1 MKKVVLL
8 GDSIRL
14 YGYGTVLKD
23 YLPNDVE
30 IYQPEDNCRFAKY
43 TLRML
48 FELEE
53 QIKGAD
59 VIHWNNGLWD
69 TCALF
74 GDDIPFS
81 PIEDYVKVMSR
92 VADILL
98 RLGKKVIFST
108 TTPIKV
114 GQPHNTNERIEQFN
128 QKVTEMLVKKG
139 IIINDLYSVI
149 AKDINKYITDDL
161 IHLTDEGIKVA
172 ATSVSKAIINCL

>member
-14 YGYGTVLKD
+14 FGYGTVIAD
-23 YLPNDVE
+23 YLPKDVE
-30 IYQPEDNCRFAKY
+30 IFQPEDNCRFAKY
-43 TLRML
+43 TLRLL
-48 FELEE
+48 FELGD

-81 PIEDYVKVMSR
+81 PIEEFVDVMSR

-108 TTPIKV
+108 ITPIKL
-114 GQPHNTNERIEQFN
+114 GQPHNTNERIELYN
-128 QKVTEMLVKKG
+128 REVTKMLKEKG
-139 IIINDLYSVI
+139 IIINDLYSLI
-149 AKDINKYITDDL
+149 AQDIDKYITDDF
-161 IHLTDEGIKVA
+161 IHLTEDGIKVA
-172 ATSVSKAIINCL
+172 ATSVSNIIKENL